1 MTSPTFL
8 NIFQSIRLPC
18 NYLLLTRRGINI
30 KVISTSVAVRSRRF
44 LFGGRV
50 QKPAQFVR
58 SWCLFWM
65 PNATIPKISRWRSSH
80 GDGGD
85 DGGGAGDRTITT
97 TTTTTT
103 VDTFLRQP
111 HSPTF
116 LPCCT
121 VRLLF
126 VLWNSFVY
134 LTTEILSFFLTSYIS
149 SFSNQFNLVLYIILY
164 QPWKRWILGKYF
176 FKRVISDWFEKM
188 HMCNMRHWEMP

>member
-1 MTSPTFL
+1 
-8 NIFQSIRLPC
+8 
-18 NYLLLTRRGINI
+18 
-30 KVISTSVAVRSRRF
+30 
-44 LFGGRV
+44 
-50 QKPAQFVR
+50 
-58 SWCLFWM
+58 M

-80 GDGGD
+80 GGGGD
-85 DGGGAGDRTITT
+85 DGGGAGDRTTT

-103 VDTFLRQP
+103 VDTLFRQP

-126 VLWNSFVY
+126 VLWDSFVY

-164 QPWKRWILGKYF
+164 QPWKRRILDKYF
-176 FKRVISDWFEKM
+176 FKRVIGLIWKNAHVQYASLRDATISSWNWCPALQQVLSSPLVPAVTEMLRDECVKEKD
-188 HMCNMRHWEMP
+188 R

>member
-30 KVISTSVAVRSRRF
+30 KVISTSVTVRSRRF

-58 SWCLFWM
+58 NWCLFWM

-80 GDGGD
+80 GGGGD
-85 DGGGAGDRTITT
+85 DGGGAGDRTTT
-97 TTTTTT
+97 TTTNTT
-103 VDTFLRQP
+103 VDTLLRQP

-126 VLWNSFVY
+126 VLWDSFVY

-164 QPWKRWILGKYF
+164 QPWKRWILDKYF
-176 FKRVISDWFEKM
+176 FKHVISDWFEKI